1 MLLQEIKHEKA
12 VDGDKTGESD
22 GCDHD
27 ERYYCYF
34 DTIDDG

>member
-12 VDGDKTGESD
+12 VDGDKTGESG
-22 GCDHD
+22 GCDLD
-27 ERYYCYF
+27 ERYYYF

>member
-12 VDGDKTGESD
+12 ADGYKTGESD
-22 GCDHD
+22 GRDHI